1 MSSSRAP
8 DANAP
13 VSEQTPLLG
22 SASSNGIA
30 RPTSYTNGPRTEDS
44 SSSPALYGVR
54 SHPADG
60 IGLAPGAEEAVLS
73 EPEPETEDCKR
84 SDSPFLGGVSVTR
97 FWLIFGGIL
106 LQYFVACF
114 DSTLMASSH
123 PIITSYFKSSNSASW
138 LSTAFLLTSTAFQ
151 PLLARVSDTIGRRP
165 IYLFSLVMFVLTT
178 AWCALAQSIGSFIA
192 ARAFCGLGA
201 GGVFAMGSIL
211 TNDLVPIEIRGNYQ
225 AYINL
230 FFGLGQAF
238 GAAFGGFL
246 CDTLGWR
253 WTFGIQIPL
262 QLLVLAAAAIFMP
275 NTLGPNLARQSDK
288 SALQHIKTFD
298 LLGSFLLTSTTA
310 SMILGLNLGG
320 NVLSWT
326 HPLVITSLCVSV
338 VAGFLLIRVE
348 RRAVRPVMPL
358 AMLFTAPR
366 GNLVF
371 NNFFATIG
379 SNTVIFNA
387 PLYFQAVMLD
397 SASQSGFRMA
407 APSLAVMICG
417 VSSGLIMTYT
427 RRMKELIVGG
437 SLISLAG
444 AICLTSMW
452 DGIPKWLATI
462 FVVPVSTGLGLSF
475 PAVSLAVLAN
485 STQEDQA
492 VMTSTLSLFRSL
504 GAVFG
509 VAISS
514 LIAQNALTTG
524 LENYVT
530 GPEKQEVRLGRG
542 RLITKSAQHRTEG
555 KRTPLP
561 NRLRELLSLLI
572 SAHHTLSFS
581 PSIVTNATAVIHAYE
596 HSLRYVFASAIVIFV
611 IVSALVIPIRL
622 PRLGDKKR

>member
-1 MSSSRAP
+1 
-8 DANAP
+8 
-13 VSEQTPLLG
+13 
-22 SASSNGIA
+22 
-30 RPTSYTNGPRTEDS
+30 
-44 SSSPALYGVR
+44 
-54 SHPADG
+54 
-60 IGLAPGAEEAVLS
+60 
-73 EPEPETEDCKR
+73 
-84 SDSPFLGGVSVTR
+84 
-97 FWLIFGGIL
+97 
-106 LQYFVACF
+106 
-114 DSTLMASSH
+114 
-123 PIITSYFKSSNSASW
+123 
-138 LSTAFLLTSTAFQ
+138 
-151 PLLARVSDTIGRRP
+151 
-165 IYLFSLVMFVLTT
+165 
-178 AWCALAQSIGSFIA
+178 
-192 ARAFCGLGA
+192 
-201 GGVFAMGSIL
+201 MGSIL

-514 LIAQNALTTG
+514 LIAQSALTTG

-530 GPEKQEVRLGRG
+530 GPEKQEIILRVR
-542 RLITKSAQHRTEG
+542 KSVRAIFDLTQEHRTEDCLAWATRSG
-555 KRTPLP
+555 RARKEVENIATMTMPP
-561 NRLRELLSLLI
+561 S
-572 SAHHTLSFS
+572 SMHFSLSFS
-581 PSIVTNATAVIHAYE
+581 QALPFSDSLNRKEKILNSPPPPLHGGGAVPSRSGRFLGWLTFPRS
-596 HSLRYVFASAIVIFV
+596 SLPPGF
-611 IVSALVIPIRL
+611 
-622 PRLGDKKR
+622 G